1 VTTPMRRRLPWVVYG
16 LMLALL
22 GLTLTFTVLNGAF
35 ELFVSIAI
43 LMMLGYGTV
52 GSLIAS
58 RVRGNPL
65 GWLMLLIAFGF
76 VFVGLT
82 DEFLTYHAAHPGSS
96 VPFVRL
102 AAWLTN
108 WMFFLVFGP
117 IPLILLLFP
126 EGRVQSP
133 RWRLLPGATIALTTL
148 GVLAVIL
155 SPGFVDTD
163 RAKIVNPT
171 GVEALQP
178 FLAPVT
184 WVVGIGLLAASLAS
198 VVALILR
205 FRGASG
211 DERQQIRWL
220 AYLAGVAV
228 VLLIGAVAS
237 GIGMGANE
245 TRVINELLFL
255 AVFVCVGVAFPIA
268 IGISIF
274 KYRLYDLDIVVKK
287 TLVAFVLFGGLS
299 LAAALAGFAVP
310 LLLIGAGGGSGGLV
324 AIGIAIGFALS
335 PLRRRARRFAE
346 RVVYGKRATPYEVLS
361 EFAERVGGAYSS
373 DDVLPRMAQLLAQ
386 STGAIETAVWLQV
399 SGKPRRVAHWPLDAR
414 APEEPDPGDPV
425 FTVEHQGDPL
435 GLITLRMPA
444 NDPMDPTKERLV
456 RDVASQAGLVLRN
469 VRLIEDLRSS
479 RQRLVAAQDGERRR
493 LERDIHDGAQQQL
506 VALSVQLRLADTMVE
521 RDPAK
526 ARELLT
532 QLQHRA
538 NDTLED
544 LRDLAR
550 GIYPPL
556 LADKGL
562 AAALEAQSRKSALP
576 VTVLAKGL
584 GRLSQDV
591 EAAVYFSCLE
601 ALSNTAKYAEA
612 TRAEVRLE
620 QTNGVLMFSVADDGR
635 GFDPDAGTT
644 GSGLQGIADRLDA
657 IGGSVH
663 VESTP
668 GGGTTVAGTIRIE
681 DATNPSVG
689 PRPVGQSHRG

>member
-1 VTTPMRRRLPWVVYG
+1 MTTEGRRLLPWLLYG
-16 LMLALL
+16 ALL
-22 GLTLTFTVLNGAF
+22 LLLAVTLTFTVLNGAF
-35 ELFVSIAI
+35 ELFVTIAI
-43 LMMLGYGTV
+43 MMMLGYGTV
-52 GSLIAS
+52 GALIAS

-82 DEFLTYHAAHPGSS
+82 DELLTYHASHPGSS

-108 WMFFLVFGP
+108 WTFFLVFAP

-148 GVLAVIL
+148 GILAAIL
-155 SPGFVDTD
+155 SPGLVDTD
-163 RAKIVNPT
+163 RAKILNPT
-171 GVEALQP
+171 GVQAVQP
-178 FLAPVT
+178 FLAPLE
-184 WVVGIGLLAASLAS
+184 WVVGIGLLTVSLAS

-205 FRGASG
+205 FRGAAG

-220 AYLAGVAV
+220 AYLAGTSI
-228 VLLIGAVAS
+228 VLLIGALVS
-237 GIGMGANE
+237 GIGAGANE
-245 TRVINELLFL
+245 TRVINEILFL
-255 AVFVCVGVAFPIA
+255 ALFGCIGVAFPIA

-287 TLVAFVLFGGLS
+287 TLVAFVLFGGLT

-310 LLLIGAGGGSGGLV
+310 LLLIGAGGASGGLV

-361 EFAERVGGAYSS
+361 EFAERVGGTYSS

-386 STGAIETAVWLQV
+386 GTGAIETTVWLRV
-399 SGKPRRVAHWPLDAR
+399 GKTLRRVAHWPSDAR
-414 APEEPDPGDPV
+414 APDEPDPGDETFP
-425 FTVEHQGDPL
+425 VEHQGDQL
-435 GLITLRMPA
+435 GLITLRMAA
-444 NDPMDPTKERLV
+444 NDPMDPSKERLV
-456 RDVASQAGLVLRN
+456 RDVAGQAGLVLRN
-469 VRLIEDLRSS
+469 VRLIEDLRGS
-479 RQRLVAAQDGERRR
+479 RQRLVAAQDGARRR

-506 VALSVQLRLADTMVE
+506 VALAVQLRLADAMVE
-521 RDPAK
+521 RDPAR
-526 ARELLT
+526 AREILT

-538 NDTLED
+538 NETLED

-562 AAALEAQSRKSALP
+562 PAALEAQSRKSAFP
-576 VTVLAKGL
+576 VTVLAEGV
-584 GRLSQDV
+584 GRHGQDV

-612 TRAEVRLE
+612 TRAEVRLNE
-620 QTNGVLMFSVADDGR
+620 ADGILTFSVADDGR
-635 GFDPDAGTT
+635 GFDPDASTN

-657 IGGSVH
+657 IGGSLRL
-663 VESTP
+663 ESRP
-668 GGGTTVAGTIRIE
+668 GAGTVVTGTVPEAPRR
-681 DATNPSVG
+681 NP
-689 PRPVGQSHRG
+689 